1 MAVAHAPASRV
12 SRHATPD
19 EWLRGADALPEMLLD
34 HANCE
39 LKAASTALGFL
50 YRYPDRPALA
60 QRMSRLAREE
70 LRHFE
75 QVRSIMEDM
84 GVPFERLTAS
94 RYAGELREAVRDEEP
109 HKLLDM
115 LLVGALIEARSC
127 ERFAELAPHLPER
140 LGKFYNGLLA
150 SEARHFEHYIAFA
163 QSECGVAKMR
173 LSAPGR
179 TQGDRSSVDYGS
191 GSAVSLPLGTVGA
204 ANAAGLYAGHVLAVL
219 GPAGPTARRCPACT
233 SRPARCASPCD
244 AQDRRHERRADEC
257 GRAAEYRRSCLMTRF
272 TAS

>member
-1 MAVAHAPASRV
+1 VAVVPESISNFFDTETPEEWVRAASERI
-12 SRHATPD
+12 
-19 EWLRGADALPEMLLD
+19 PEMLLD

-50 YRYPDRPALA
+50 YRYPDRTQLA

-84 GVPFERLTAS
+84 DIPFERLSAS
-94 RYAGELREAVRDEEP
+94 RYAGKLREAVRDDEP

-127 ERFAELAPHLPER
+127 ERFAVLAPHLPER

-163 QSECGVAKMR
+163 KTECGVTEAEIDKR
-173 LSAPGR
+173 LQELKEIEAALIADPDPQFR
-179 TQGDRSSVDYGS
+179 FHS
-191 GSAVSLPLGTVGA
+191 GKP
-204 ANAAGLYAGHVLAVL
+204 
-219 GPAGPTARRCPACT
+219 
-233 SRPARCASPCD
+233 
-244 AQDRRHERRADEC
+244 
-257 GRAAEYRRSCLMTRF
+257 M
-272 TAS
+272 